1 MAKKKLGNVN
11 INTSNMIAN
20 ISLERFDDQIQHA
33 QFWLDSQIMT
43 DMVPYMPHET
53 GTFINVTRAKS
64 ASLAGTGMVCAAVSY
79 THLTL
84 PTIA

>member
-1 MAKKKLGNVN
+1 
-11 INTSNMIAN
+11 MIAN

-43 DMVPYMPHET
+43 DMVPYMPPET

-64 ASLAGTGMVCAAVSY
+64 ASLAGTGR
-79 THLTL
+79 
-84 PTIA
+84 